1 MKRLNINPIKWGRT
15 KVSFPWQMK
24 FIKRN
29 DHLYENRVDLSI
41 HLGRLLWLLKRKL
54 TDRDL
59 DHIS

>member
-29 DHLYENRVDLSI
+29 DHLYEPLTS
-41 HLGRLLWLLKRKL
+41 HLGNLLWIVKRKL
-54 TDRDL
+54 A